1 MQWLLL
7 NAQNNTKS
15 TAIFASI
22 YELCAT
28 LEATYELKECYFK
41 LQSI

>member
-7 NAQNNTKS
+7 NAQNNTKT

-22 YELCAT
+22 YKLVAT
-28 LEATYELKECYFK
+28 LRHN
-41 LQSI
+41 QHQN